1 MQLNNAK
8 FEFNGNTGYILKP
21 WVLRSERA
29 QFSPFVIKKLEDIVP
44 AKISIKVRKGRESAI
59 KFDCLVKN
67 FQLTVNHIIV
77 LYCILSVLF
86 CSTFSRTTK

>member
-8 FEFNGNTGYILKP
+8 FEFNGNTGYILQP

-44 AKISIKVRKGRESAI
+44 AKISIKVRM
-59 KFDCLVKN
+59 CVLVSG
-67 FQLTVNHIIV
+67 Q
-77 LYCILSVLF
+77 Y
-86 CSTFSRTTK
+86 RTSFEL

>member
-21 WVLRSERA
+21 WALRSERA

-44 AKISIKVRKGRESAI
+44 AKISIKVYKI
-59 KFDCLVKN
+59 FYCLKKHKRVDSLQKTCQKWDSN
-67 FQLTVNHIIV
+67 PRLQL
-77 LYCILSVLF
+77 
-86 CSTFSRTTK
+86 